1 MGKLKDVHFVYVL
14 HEGVPYIVF
23 PDGIPPGH
31 AIKVA
36 DVIESIVKTNDQIQ
50 DSLRDIEIGDDE

>member
-1 MGKLKDVHFVYVL
+1 MDNKQVDFVYIV
-14 HEGVPYIVF
+14 HEGVPYITF

-36 DVIESIVKTNDQIQ
+36 DVIESIVKINDEVQIALG
-50 DSLRDIEIGDDE
+50 DISLEDE